1 MKEAVVAVTLVFL
14 VGILLGLVSGYDTG
28 RIDQCKTMKAEY
40 YKGECVI
47 VQRKKV
53 EL

>member
-1 MKEAVVAVTLVFL
+1 MTEFL
-14 VGILLGLVSGYDTG
+14 VGLFAVVMVSFMAFIIGVSEGKDA
-28 RIDQCKTMKAEY
+28 QCKTMKAEY

>member
-1 MKEAVVAVTLVFL
+1 VTEFLIGLFAVVV
-14 VGILLGLVSGYDTG
+14 VSFMAFTTGVDTG
-28 RIDQCKTMKAEY
+28 KAAQCKKMKAEY
-40 YKGECVI
+40 YEGECVI